1 MYTHISKGKND
12 KIKER
17 KKEKNLFSLH
27 IQYRIKYTTLLL
39 QNIKK
44 LIYIYKQIT
53 NEQITWRFRGRENKY
68 TVDMCFYCFEGELI
82 RA

>member
-53 NEQITWRFRGRENKY
+53 NEQIT
-68 TVDMCFYCFEGELI
+68 
-82 RA
+82 